1 MLLYDRDRFVKQA
14 LWIFCVCWICQT
26 VNSGY
31 DTRLC
36 SVGLSNVL
44 YYAFIISGLARMF
57 NPADKTTCHLRP
69 ISLWRASSNT
79 GSPSTPPEYPAT
91 PPCTC
96 PYIPL
101 HPYPLSPQEPH
112 QQLSGL
118 HRTPILLFRFRISV
132 CVSTMKHSCIENM
145 SNVSSMDFY
154 QTPLYIYWSLVI
166 RGPNRISS

>member
-1 MLLYDRDRFVKQA
+1 MPIVITWDLYFYMLLYDRDRFVKQA

-26 VNSGY
+26 VNTGY

-79 GSPSTPPEYPAT
+79 GSPYTPLPHPAPAHT
-91 PPCTC
+91 
-96 PYIPL
+96 YPL
-101 HPYPLSPQEPH
+101 HPYPLSPQKPH

-118 HRTPILLFRFRISV
+118 HRTPYYFFVFGSV
-132 CVSTMKHSCIENM
+132 CVCPQWSIRVLKTCPMLAAWTSIRH
-145 SNVSSMDFY
+145 
-154 QTPLYIYWSLVI
+154 LYTLIPGY
-166 RGPNRISS
+166 